1 MFINDNHTLRKNS
14 VNIPCFQIDYK
25 AVSGYALSSSK
36 TKFEIKL
43 FGENFPMRHAA
54 SISIVAAVLFTAAF
68 ACNFSTANLDSL
80 KVGKNAD
87 VTSPNSNFSAGD
99 TVYAVAGVANNPGK
113 VKVKMYIQVENM
125 KGVAPGTV
133 IENSVVDLDMDG
145 DALAKYHY
153 QTISSTAGGTFKIV
167 AEMYDENG
175 EKKDSKSET
184 FTVTPG
190 SSSSD
195 DED

>member
-1 MFINDNHTLRKNS
+1 
-14 VNIPCFQIDYK
+14 
-25 AVSGYALSSSK
+25 
-36 TKFEIKL
+36 
-43 FGENFPMRHAA
+43 MRHFGTLL
-54 SISIVAAVLFTAAF
+54 IVAAVIFTAAF

-87 VTSPNSNFSAGD
+87 VTSPNSSFAAGD
-99 TVYAVAGVANNPGK
+99 TVYAVASVANNPGK

-133 IENSVVDLDMDG
+133 IENSVVDLDMEG

-167 AEMYDENG
+167 AEMYSENG

-190 SSSSD
+190 SSSFD